1 MEMEV
6 VGRKNRLDCVVEAII
21 DELKKMKIE
30 KSRKRVGVVLFGSEV
45 TVVGDGS
52 GKELKVPNGL
62 FSSYEGLV
70 GNAQTYLPLFSLS
83 ITDSYEQL
91 KKTVKDTICHGST
104 ALGPA
109 LVTSIELASHGAPGS
124 RVIIC
129 TDGEANVGVGS
140 NDNNFYQK
148 TA

>member
-1 MEMEV
+1 MEV

-70 GNAQTYLPLFSLS
+70 GNA
-83 ITDSYEQL
+83 
-91 KKTVKDTICHGST
+91 
-104 ALGPA
+104 
-109 LVTSIELASHGAPGS
+109 
-124 RVIIC
+124 
-129 TDGEANVGVGS
+129 
-140 NDNNFYQK
+140 
-148 TA
+148 